1 MDQFAIVAILVARP
15 GKESEV
21 EAFLK
26 SAQPLVLQEP
36 GTTTWYALKLGPSNF
51 GIFDT
56 FADENGRNAH
66 LTGAIAKA
74 LFAKAE
80 ELFAEPPQILQA
92 NILASKA

>member
-36 GTTTWYALKLGPSNF
+36 GTTYLVCPEARPFKVRYLRYLCG
-51 GIFDT
+51 
-56 FADENGRNAH
+56 
-66 LTGAIAKA
+66 
-74 LFAKAE
+74 
-80 ELFAEPPQILQA
+80 
-92 NILASKA
+92 